1 MQLLLHT
8 TNTSL
13 LWQQRSAQHSPAAV
27 SAFVQSRTNLMRVLE
42 ALLDSGAA
50 EQLVRPEQ
58 IMQDGGG
65 LATDLAAGG
74 NLGFPGGEIPADL
87 AEQVSAGIPTLQDLA
102 ARLLLDHVFLAG
114 SLTSL
119 AGNAAA
125 AGGEDGAGS
134 SEAAAALAAAAS
146 KLLPS
151 MTLLNKWVV
160 DVIVF
165 LTLVL
170 FDNWANMLVFTCTAQ
185 CNNSAGDAQDVPSPC

>member
-1 MQLLLHT
+1 LTLQTLLQQSLAGRDLGPEIMQLLLHT

-13 LWQQRSAQHSPAAV
+13 LWQQRSAQHNPAAV
-27 SAFVQSRTNLMRVLE
+27 PAFVQSRTNFIRVLE

-58 IMQDGGG
+58 ILQDGAGGDLAAAGGG
-65 LATDLAAGG
+65 LRFAGG
-74 NLGFPGGEIPADL
+74 DVPADL

-114 SLTSL
+114 SLASL

-125 AGGEDGAGS
+125 AEDGAGS
-134 SEAAAALAAAAS
+134 SEAAAALAAAAP

-151 MTLLNKWVV
+151 MTLLNK
-160 DVIVF
+160 
-165 LTLVL
+165 
-170 FDNWANMLVFTCTAQ
+170 
-185 CNNSAGDAQDVPSPC
+185 

>member
-27 SAFVQSRTNLMRVLE
+27 PAFVQSRTNFMRVLE

-74 NLGFPGGEIPADL
+74 GLGFPGGEIPADL

-119 AGNAAA
+119 AGRAAA
-125 AGGEDGAGS
+125 PAGGEDGAGS

-151 MTLLNKWVV
+151 MTLLNK
-160 DVIVF
+160 
-165 LTLVL
+165 
-170 FDNWANMLVFTCTAQ
+170 
-185 CNNSAGDAQDVPSPC
+185 

>member
-27 SAFVQSRTNLMRVLE
+27 PAFVQSRTNFMRVLE
-42 ALLDSGAA
+42 ALLESGAA
-50 EQLVRPEQ
+50 EQLARPEQ
-58 IMQDGGG
+58 ILQDGGS
-65 LATDLAAGG
+65 TDLAAGG
-74 NLGFPGGEIPADL
+74 GLGFPGGEIPADL
-87 AEQVSAGIPTLQDLA
+87 AQQVSAGIPTLQDLA

-125 AGGEDGAGS
+125 AAGGEDGAGS

-151 MTLLNKWVV
+151 MTLLNK
-160 DVIVF
+160 
-165 LTLVL
+165 
-170 FDNWANMLVFTCTAQ
+170 
-185 CNNSAGDAQDVPSPC
+185 